1 VVRTVQGD
9 LSADVITGAVL
20 PHEHLAMH
28 YDRMEPEA
36 GVSRSDLV
44 VAELTALGEA
54 QTLGL
59 VVELSCHGLGRD
71 IREIAAISTASGVP
85 VVAATGYYWGRF
97 HSPFMATADV
107 DALTELL
114 LAEIQDGIDGTAIRP
129 GVIGE
134 VGTDG
139 EWPTPA
145 EERCL
150 RASARAALA
159 SGLAL
164 CTHANLGPGGPGQL
178 EILSSEGLPPERIS
192 IGHQD
197 LIDDPG
203 VHRELASAGAYVAFD
218 TVGKDAYQ
226 SDDVRLRNVVR
237 LVEAGYAD
245 RILLS
250 TDISRDAYLGRE
262 GGGYGFLFRS
272 FLPRLR
278 GAGVPEETI
287 QLITRDNPL
296 RLLQSG
302 DAA

>member
-1 VVRTVQGD
+1 VLRTVDGD
-9 LSADVITGAVL
+9 RAAQEITGAVL

-28 YDRMEPEA
+28 YERMDPEA

-44 VAELTALGEA
+44 IAELAELG
-54 QTLGL
+54 QTRTLGL

-71 IREIAAISTASGVP
+71 IRGIAAISAASGVP

-97 HSPFMATADV
+97 HSPYVAAADV

-114 LAEIQDGIDGTAIRP
+114 LGEIEDGIDGTSIRP

-134 VGTDG
+134 VGSDG

-150 RASARAALA
+150 RASARAAVA
-159 SGLAL
+159 SGLAM

-178 EILSSEGLPPERIS
+178 EILTSEGLAPERIS

-197 LIDDPG
+197 LVDDHG
-203 VHRELASAGAYVAFD
+203 LHRELAGAGAYVAFD

-226 SDDVRLRNVVR
+226 TDDVRLRNVIR
-237 LVEAGYAD
+237 LIEAGHAD

-250 TDISRDAYLGRE
+250 TDISRDAYLERE

-278 GAGVPEETI
+278 SAGVPEETI
-287 QLITRDNPL
+287 QLITRENPL

-302 DAA
+302 DAG

>member
-1 VVRTVQGD
+1 MLRTVRGD
-9 LSADVITGAVL
+9 LSADSIRGAVL
-20 PHEHLAMH
+20 PHEHLAMR
-28 YDRMEPEA
+28 YERLGPEA

-44 VAELTALGEA
+44 IAELSELGA
-54 QTLGL
+54 ARTLGL

-71 IREIAAISTASGVP
+71 IRGIAAVSAASGVP

-97 HSPFMATADV
+97 HSPYVASADV

-114 LAEIQDGIDGTAIRP
+114 LREIEDGIDGTAIRP

-134 VGTDG
+134 VGSDG
-139 EWPTPA
+139 EWPTRA

-159 SGLAL
+159 SGLAM

-178 EILSSEGLPPERIS
+178 EILTSEGLSPDRIS

-197 LIDDPG
+197 LVDDPG
-203 VHRELASAGAYVAFD
+203 VHRELAGAGAYVAFD

-226 SDDVRLRNVVR
+226 SDEVRLRNVVR
-237 LVEAGYAD
+237 LIEAGHAD

-250 TDISRDAYLGRE
+250 TDISRDAYLERE
-262 GGGYGFLFRS
+262 GGGYGFLFSS

-278 GAGVPEETI
+278 EAGVPEGTI
-287 QLITRDNPL
+287 ELITRDNPL

-302 DAA
+302 QAA